1 MLSFLT
7 MIIHKSYCKL
17 FSSSIYYITSKSC
30 FVILITYIIFV
41 WFHCWCDIGFRFNEL
56 EEKYGKLDPLAHIDL
71 TPNSKPSM
79 LVGRITQDC
88 KSIPKQQHWILN
100 KSMDYICPITLWD
113 FTVDVI
119 FISSHIVLVI

>member
-1 MLSFLT
+1 MFCNKR
-7 MIIHKSYCKL
+7 HFKL
-17 FSSSIYYITSKSC
+17 HER
-30 FVILITYIIFV
+30 VLNTYIIFV
-41 WFHCWCDIGFRFNEL
+41 WFHCWCDIGFRFYEL

-100 KSMDYICPITLWD
+100 KSMNYICPITLWD